1 MAVRSLQDQVDTLL
15 SKSVVQPKV
24 GGAASPDVETASVIE
39 SLALAMMLQPRS
51 AFYAYYLAK
60 NGLTAAINTEV
71 AAIDALKATIQDLSN
86 NTFAI
91 KDTKALKRAQAAMLQ
106 LTTQGQISSDSNAFD
121 RYSVAVDDFLNKQLA
136 KNVKK
141 PNSTEMVRPGEEAGL
156 ELPTDLAEVKSTH
169 SIFLDRLYALAVG
182 IANFANTPFSSLV
195 GANAV
200 YRTKKDLDSLVEEIE
215 ADESGSQSR
224 DAAVRLI
231 AGRAAVRMLGS
242 TIDLQAPVIDTVR
255 HLPPDQL
262 LSGES
267 PATPAAAATAV
278 GPFVMAPGGSLSM
291 TVGGVTINS
300 FALSQAG
307 NAAAILGDAVSF
319 PVSVPA
325 NYHLFLRLQAISG
338 LSWTPGAPG
347 TTDAGTY
354 SELTLGSGWTLDA
367 AGNYFKTVKVVLNSG
382 STLTTPPGSAT
393 PLSMTLANVLTAI
406 NTAVGSVAAAVEFVS
421 SGSNRILIYGDTK
434 IQRLSIALSSFSME
448 PQSLGYSGSTGATVL
463 MPRLY
468 TNSFHSS
475 LGFGGLPSGE
485 VGSTPAERIL
495 QAMQLIFPSLVSMSL
510 GTDGKIAFTSL
521 ATSPGTILA
530 FSGSWAT
537 SLGLSASY
545 VASSSKVLLKN
556 ELGTVSPIGL
566 LDVGDSFS
574 CSSGAATVTNVRAD
588 SFDLDVAI
596 PTFSGPIT
604 VTSALL
610 RVWQFLDGQ
619 IQSFLETWV
628 DGKYAVDLSSL
639 DQLIAVLIG
648 SPTSPRRSEAIAILD
663 DLRSKLV
670 ALQASLVGSQSVL
683 LGASATKE
691 KSALNNVISLFTE
704 RKYDR
709 ALDLLL
715 QCKLQEIFELDWQ
728 SVSYS
733 GALMKAAEAVAQA
746 DVKFPDLTQDEG
758 FDIQGRRDVVR

>member
-1 MAVRSLQDQVDTLL
+1 MSVRSLQDQVDSLL
-15 SKSVVQPKV
+15 NKSVVQPKV
-24 GGAASPDVETASVIE
+24 GGVASPDVETASVIE

-51 AFYAYYLAK
+51 AFYAYYLAR
-60 NGLTAAINTEV
+60 NGLTAAINSEV
-71 AAIDALKATIQDLSN
+71 AAIDALKITIQDLSN

-106 LTTQGQISSDSNAFD
+106 LSTQGQVSSDSSAFD
-121 RYSVAVDDFLNKQLA
+121 RYSVAVDDFLNKQLS

-141 PNSTEMVRPGEEAGL
+141 PNSTEMVRPGEEASL
-156 ELPTDLAEVKSTH
+156 ALPTDLATVKSTH
-169 SIFLDRLYALAVG
+169 STFLDRLYALAVG
-182 IANFANTPFSSLV
+182 ITNFANTPFSSLV

-231 AGRAAVRMLGS
+231 AGRAAVRMLGAS
-242 TIDLQAPVIDTVR
+242 IDLHAPVIDTVR

-267 PATPAAAATAV
+267 PATPATAATAA

-291 TVGGVTINS
+291 TVGGVSLTS

-319 PVSVPA
+319 PVLVPA
-325 NYHLFLRLQAISG
+325 NYHLFLRLEAISG
-338 LSWTPGAPG
+338 LTWTPGGAG
-347 TTDAGTY
+347 TTEAGTF
-354 SELTLGSGWTLDA
+354 SETTLGSGWTLDG
-367 AGNYFKTVKVVLNSG
+367 AGTYFKTFKVVLNSG
-382 STLTTPPGSAT
+382 SPTTTPAGSAV
-393 PLSMTLANVLTAI
+393 PLSMSLANVLAAI
-406 NTAVGSVAAAVEFVS
+406 NTALGAVGSAQEFVGAGS
-421 SGSNRILIYGDTK
+421 SRILIYGDTK
-434 IQRLSIALSSFSME
+434 VQRLAITLSSFTME
-448 PQSLGYSGSTGATVL
+448 TQSLGFAGATGATVL
-463 MPRLY
+463 LPRLY

-475 LGFGGLPSGE
+475 LGFSAIPVGE
-485 VGSTPAERIL
+485 AGSTPADRIL
-495 QAMQLIFPSLVSMSL
+495 QAMQLVFPSLVSFSL
-510 GTDGKIAFTSL
+510 GTDGRIAMTTF
-521 ATSPGTILA
+521 ATGPGTALS
-530 FSGSWAT
+530 FSGSWAG

-545 VASSSKVLLKN
+545 QATSTTVILKN
-556 ELGTVSPIGL
+556 ELGVASPLGL
-566 LDVGDSFS
+566 LDVGDSFT
-574 CSSGAATVTNVRAD
+574 CSSGTATVVSVRTD
-588 SFDLDVAI
+588 SFEVASAL

-610 RVWQFLDGQ
+610 QVWQFLDGQ
-619 IQSFLETWV
+619 VQAFLGPWI
-628 DGKYAVDLSSL
+628 DGKYAIDLSLL
-639 DQLIAVLIG
+639 DQLVAVLIG
-648 SPTSPRRSEAIAILD
+648 SPTSPRRAEAIALLD
-663 DLRSKLV
+663 DLRAQLV
-670 ALQASLVGSQSVL
+670 ALKSSLTGAGAVL

-691 KSALNNVISLFTE
+691 KAALNNVISLFTE

-733 GALMKAAEAVAQA
+733 GALMKAAEGVAQA
-746 DVKFPDLTQDEG
+746 DVKFPDLIQDEG
-758 FDIQGRRDVVR
+758 FDVQGRRELVR